1 MSVGD
6 AHFRTAEDAP
16 AAPRRRRGLARPAPA
31 EPAAGDA
38 ALAEWARAVAA
49 AAERRVSELEARI
62 AQLESQVTTDELT
75 GLLNRR
81 GFLEAFGRA
90 NAAAKRDGPRGVVIL
105 YDLDGFK
112 KVNDLLGHA
121 HGDQLLREMGALLRR
136 NTRKMDAIA
145 RLGGDEFAML
155 LIGAPL
161 ASAKRK
167 CQSIGRALNAIGLR
181 ASFGAA
187 EFDGREDE
195 DSVLHRADMA
205 MYEEKR
211 ANAGILSALA
221 SD

>member
-1 MSVGD
+1 MPVGD
-6 AHFRTAEDAP
+6 VDFRTESVPTGLRSKSRVARM
-16 AAPRRRRGLARPAPA
+16 AAPGPSSDP
-31 EPAAGDA
+31 

-49 AAERRVSELEARI
+49 AAERRVNELQLRI
-62 AQLESQVTTDELT
+62 LQLESQVTADELT

-90 NAAAKRDGPRGVVIL
+90 NAAARRGGARGVVIL

-112 KVNDLLGHA
+112 EVNDRLGHA
-121 HGDQLLREMGALLRR
+121 QGDQMLREMGALLRR

-145 RLGGDEFAML
+145 RLGGDEFALL

-161 ASAKRK
+161 DSARKK

-181 ASFGAA
+181 ASFGVA
-187 EFDGREDE
+187 EFDGNEDE
-195 DSVLHRADMA
+195 DSILHRADMA
-205 MYEEKR
+205 MYAEKR
-211 ANAGILSALA
+211 TNSGDLHALA

>member
-1 MSVGD
+1 MPVGD
-6 AHFRTAEDAP
+6 LDLRAEGAP
-16 AAPRRRRGLARPAPA
+16 IGLRRKTRGSRAG
-31 EPAAGDA
+31 AAGPSSDL
-38 ALAEWARAVAA
+38 ALVEWARAVAA
-49 AAERRVSELEARI
+49 AAERRVSELEMRI
-62 AQLESQVTTDELT
+62 LQLESQVTTDELT

-90 NAAAKRDGPRGVVIL
+90 NAAARRGGARGVVIL

-121 HGDQLLREMGALLRR
+121 QGDQMLREMGALLRR
-136 NTRKMDAIA
+136 NTRKMDAIG

-161 ASAKRK
+161 DSARKK

-181 ASFGAA
+181 ASFGFA

-195 DSVLHRADMA
+195 NSILHRADMA

-211 ANAGILSALA
+211 TNGNDNLRALA
-221 SD
+221 GD

>member
-1 MSVGD
+1 MPVGD
-6 AHFRTAEDAP
+6 VHLQAAVDAP
-16 AAPRRRRGLARPAPA
+16 TAPRRKTHLGRAVPTTPATDPA
-31 EPAAGDA
+31 LVD
-38 ALAEWARAVAA
+38 WARAVAA
-49 AAERRVSELEARI
+49 AADRRVSELEARI

-81 GFLEAFGRA
+81 GFLDAFARA
-90 NAAAKRDGPRGVVIL
+90 NAAARRDGPRGVVIL

-121 HGDQLLREMGALLRR
+121 HGDQMLREMGALLRR
-136 NTRKMDAIA
+136 NTRRMDAIA

-161 ASAKRK
+161 ASARRK

-181 ASFGAA
+181 ASFGIA

-195 DSVLHRADMA
+195 DSTLHRADMA

-211 ANAGILSALA
+211 ANAGTLRALA